1 MNRDD
6 KPRKVV
12 GVYDRPASADRWR
25 RPWVWIA
32 LVVLI
37 VLAGVLVFGSWV
49 TQPPR

>member
-6 KPRKVV
+6 KQRKVV

-25 RPWVWIA
+25 SPWIRIA

-37 VLAGVLVFGSWV
+37 VLAGVLIFGMWAA
-49 TQPPR
+49 QPPR